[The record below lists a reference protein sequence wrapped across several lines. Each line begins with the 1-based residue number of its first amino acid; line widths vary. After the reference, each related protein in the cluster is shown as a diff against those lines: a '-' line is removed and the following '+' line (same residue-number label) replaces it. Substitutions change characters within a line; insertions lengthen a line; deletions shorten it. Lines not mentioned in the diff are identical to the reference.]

1 MTGWAFVAIGTPA
14 AQGNHRTSRNGGIYD
29 SNKNLRPW
37 RDTVTAA
44 AFGAGPKLEGPLAVR
59 MIFTL
64 PRPQSTPKKVLL
76 PAKKPDL
83 GKLSRAVEDAITDAG
98 LWQDDSQ
105 VVTYFRLSKVWPSV
119 PPSDNEALPVP
130 GVLVSCVP
138 LTGESAAADCWALGF
153 ENNADLWA
161 KYYAGAVA

>member
-37 RDTVTAA
+37 RDSVTAA

-64 PRPQSTPKKVLL
+64 PRPKSTPKKVVL

-83 GKLSRAVEDAITDAG
+83 GKLARAVEDAITDAG
-98 LWQDDSQ
+98 LWHDDAQ
-105 VVTYFRLSKVWPSV
+105 VVQYAALCKVWPGSTG
-119 PPSDNEALPVP
+119 SLPVP
-130 GVLVSCVP
+130 GVAVSAVE
-138 LTGESAAADCWALGF
+138 LDGALGWTGVHLNQAMLKVNAAA
-153 ENNADLWA
+153 WA
-161 KYYAGAVA
+161 KHTGAAA